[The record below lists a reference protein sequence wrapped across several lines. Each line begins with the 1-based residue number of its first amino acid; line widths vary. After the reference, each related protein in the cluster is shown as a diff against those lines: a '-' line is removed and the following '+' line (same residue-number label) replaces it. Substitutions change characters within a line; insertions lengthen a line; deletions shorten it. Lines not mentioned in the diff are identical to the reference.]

1 LRFLKYF
8 PNKGRVANDP
18 ALVMIQIMLFYI
30 FDKTILPKMQISP
43 IKLELLKVMKF
54 KIYSIPVFM
63 A

>member
-1 LRFLKYF
+1 
-8 PNKGRVANDP
+8 
-18 ALVMIQIMLFYI
+18 MLFYI

-54 KIYSIPVFM
+54 EIYSISVFM